1 MGQKTY
7 LNGKLYKAFSPNEL
21 KRYEESL
28 NYNDTP
34 EVKLSN
40 KQLIENYFKTYN
52 FEHVYP
58 NVNDPNVRPFLVKDG
73 IPLVFKHKY
82 TGKLYFKSPK
92 TMEQIARQEVIDN
105 NLSNMSVDNTNIE
118 DTEIYKK
125 LKDIGLSHNF
135 IVKYLEEI
143 YNDLDF
149 NKMNGIPE
157 KLLPQ
162 EEYEDVDAETTPDL
176 NKDEINYIMNKME
189 DNNIIDNLNKHT
201 NNTSNKKNN
210 NKSKMDNND
219 SMENNNSIDTD
230 DKNSIDTED
239 NNSINSDMISEDS
252 EDDSDESPKKV
263 TSKKSKTEPQG
274 YSAFRRYL
282 LYNRV
287 IKFADFGRYTVVE
300 GVAFSINCLI
310 FPAILFQMAKTWS
323 IKKNEGFTPWFILLQ
338 LLGGAP
344 EGGVGAIIGY
354 IEENSQM
361 LAIGL
366 YAMFYNAFMLFFRIF
381 GTTGYYP
388 LFKEKV

>member
-105 NLSNMSVDNTNIE
+105 NLSNMNVDNTNIE

-189 DNNIIDNLNKHT
+189 DNNIIDKLN
-201 NNTSNKKNN
+201 KNN
-210 NKSKMDNND
+210 NDNNSKNMDNN
-219 SMENNNSIDTD
+219 NSSDY
-230 DKNSIDTED
+230 NSIDTED

-252 EDDSDESPKKV
+252 EDDFKDDSDDPPKKV
-263 TSKKSKTEPQG
+263 TPKKSKNEYYG
-274 YSAFRRYL
+274 YTAFRRYL
-282 LYNRV
+282 LYNRI
-287 IKFADFGRYTVVE
+287 IKFADFGRYTIVE